1 MFSWI
6 AWLRGPAGW
15 ARAAVLVGAG
25 AVAVVAAC
33 AGAPLEAMGE
43 TSPPGGS
50 GSGTPSSSESRSGSG
65 SGGATCPASNPP
77 NELTLVT
84 GTPQTAM
91 VGTPFATDLQ
101 LALANS
107 NGCPV
112 TSATAGIPVTFSA
125 PASGASGVFSTSAS
139 HTAIIGADAAGAVAA
154 PPFTA
159 DALAGSY
166 TVTASSQYGSVSFS
180 LTNTVAGIWCSTLGR
195 RASASA
201 GEAVKITAGVGST
214 QSTRAGAR
222 FPIRLAVTATD
233 AEGNPAA
240 GTPITFTAPV
250 AGASGR
256 FTVPARD
263 PHHNRASFS
272 HPYKVEVPTNACGI
286 AVAPVF
292 TANHIGGG
300 YVVEAT
306 VEHVKPA
313 AFALVNEARGH
324 SS

>member
-1 MFSWI
+1 MFSRI
-6 AWLRGPAGW
+6 AWLRGVAGW
-15 ARAAVLVGAG
+15 ARAGVLVSTG
-25 AVAVVAAC
+25 AVAVLAAF
-33 AGAPLEAMGE
+33 ASAPLDAAGE
-43 TSPPGGS
+43 TGPPGDS
-50 GSGTPSSSESRSGSG
+50 GSGSGSG
-65 SGGATCPASNPP
+65 SGGAVCPASNPP
-77 NELTLVT
+77 NELTLVA
-84 GTPQTAM
+84 GTPQTAI
-91 VGTPFATDLQ
+91 VGTAFATNLQ
-101 LALANS
+101 VALANS
-107 NGCPV
+107 DGCPV
-112 TSATAGIPVTFSA
+112 TSATAGIPVTFNA
-125 PASGASGVFSTSAS
+125 PSGGASGAFSTSAS
-139 HTAIIGADAAGAVAA
+139 NTVTVGADSAGAVAA

-159 DALAGSY
+159 DAIAGSY
-166 TVTASSQYGSVSFS
+166 TVTAGSQYGSVSFS
-180 LTNTVAGIWCSTLGR
+180 LTNAAAGVWCSPLGR
-195 RASASA
+195 RVAASA

-233 AEGNPAA
+233 AEGNPVA

-263 PHHNRASFS
+263 PHHGRARVS
-272 HPYKVEVPTNACGI
+272 HPYKVEVPTDACGI

-306 VEHVKPA
+306 VERVRPA

>member
-1 MFSWI
+1 MFSRI
-6 AWLRGPAGW
+6 AWLRGPARW
-15 ARAAVLVGAG
+15 ARAGVLVGAG
-25 AVAVVAAC
+25 AVVMLGGF
-33 AGAPLEAMGE
+33 AGAPLRAAGE
-43 TSPPGGS
+43 TGSPAQAADEASAPGGS
-50 GSGTPSSSESRSGSG
+50 GS
-65 SGGATCPASNPP
+65 ATCPSSNPP
-77 NELTLVT
+77 NELTLVA

-91 VGTPFATDLQ
+91 VGTVFATSLQ

-139 HTAIIGADAAGAVAA
+139 HTAIVGADATGAVVA

-159 DALAGSY
+159 DAVAGGY

-180 LTNTVAGIWCSTLGR
+180 LTNTAAGIWCSTLGR

-201 GEAVKITAGVGST
+201 GETVKITAGVGST

-233 AEGNPAA
+233 AEGNPVA

-263 PHHNRASFS
+263 PHHDRARFS
-272 HPYKVEVPTNACGI
+272 HPYKVEVRTDACGI

-292 TANHIGGG
+292 TANRIGGG

-306 VEHVKPA
+306 VERVRPA
-313 AFALVNEARGH
+313 VFALVNEARGH

>member
-1 MFSWI
+1 MFRRI
-6 AWLRGPAGW
+6 AWLRGLAGW
-15 ARAAVLVGAG
+15 ARAGVLVSAC
-25 AVAVVAAC
+25 AVAVLAAL
-33 AGAPLEAMGE
+33 AGAPLQAAGE
-43 TSPPGGS
+43 TSPPGS
-50 GSGTPSSSESRSGSG
+50 SGSG
-65 SGGATCPASNPP
+65 SSSDSSSGAGGAACPASNPP
-77 NELTLVT
+77 NELTLVA
-84 GTPQTAM
+84 GTPQTAI
-91 VGTPFATDLQ
+91 VGTAFATDLQ

-112 TSATAGIPVTFSA
+112 TSAAAGIPVTFSA

-166 TVTASSQYGSVSFS
+166 TVTASSQYGSVAFS
-180 LTNTVAGIWCSTLGR
+180 LTNAAAGLWCSTLNR
-195 RASASA
+195 RVSTSA
-201 GEAVKITAGVGST
+201 GEPVKLTAGVGST
-214 QSTRAGAR
+214 QSTPAGER
-222 FPIRLAVTATD
+222 FPIRLAVTVTD
-233 AEGNPAA
+233 AEGNPVA
-240 GTPITFTAPV
+240 GAPIRFTAPV

-263 PHHNRASFS
+263 PHHDRARFS
-272 HPYKVEVPTNACGI
+272 HPYKIKVPTNACGI

-292 TANHIGGG
+292 AANHIGGG

-306 VEHVKPA
+306 VERVRPA